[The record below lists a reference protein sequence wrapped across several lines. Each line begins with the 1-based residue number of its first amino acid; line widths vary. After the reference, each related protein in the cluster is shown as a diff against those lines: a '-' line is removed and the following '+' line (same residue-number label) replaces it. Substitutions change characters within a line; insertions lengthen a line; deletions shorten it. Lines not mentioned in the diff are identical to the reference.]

1 MMSKKDFPELSRDQ
15 RVEYALKVKSL
26 RQSAG
31 MTQQQLADAAGVSRQ
46 TVNTLESGEKAP
58 HSDSIIRVLRVFGI
72 DAEDHRFSEQTE
84 LWLHI
89 MGALIEAI
97 PESRQHQ
104 TVNRAILVL
113 SDGVSGTNNV
123 TPIRKNVDKSKVDLS
138 TFDRAASKNHDTEE
152 PDTP

>member
-1 MMSKKDFPELSRDQ
+1 MSKKEITELSRDQ
-15 RVEYALKVKSL
+15 RVDYAKKVKSL

-31 MTQQQLADAAGVSRQ
+31 MTQQELADAAGVSRQ
-46 TVNTLESGEKAP
+46 TVNTLETGDKAP
-58 HSDSIIRVLRVFGI
+58 HSDSILRVLRVFGV

-84 LWLHI
+84 LWIHI

-97 PESRQHQ
+97 PASRQHH

-113 SDGVSGTNNV
+113 SDGVSGNSNV
-123 TPIRKNVDKSKVDLS
+123 TPIRKNVDKTKVDL
-138 TFDRAASKNHDTEE
+138 TKFDRAASKNHDAEE